1 MAQLNYSGSEVSIQ
15 ISNRT
20 ESEIAFRVLDA
31 DKNPIS
37 QAGYA
42 FKLTVRKEY
51 AKASESVLV
60 LDGEVGSGGDSN
72 RLSFPYTLNKVANL
86 KAAVYYYTILKFTE
100 GSSNTFIYG
109 KFIVN
114 ENLS

>member
-20 ESEIAFRVLDA
+20 VSQIAFRVLDA
-31 DKNPIS
+31 DRNSIS
-37 QAGYA
+37 QTGFE

-51 AKASESVLV
+51 AKASEAVLV
-60 LDGEVGSGGDSN
+60 LDGEVGSGGDTN
-72 RLSFPYTLNKVANL
+72 RLSFPYTLAEVANI
-86 KAAVYYYTILKFTE
+86 KAGVYYYTILKTDE
-100 GSSNTFIYG
+100 ASSNTFIYG

-114 ENLS
+114 ENLT